1 MRRQSIYG
9 AGLVVAVC
17 AGLGLEQASAQ
28 DGLDSFFGN
37 VRASDISSL
46 SYEARGCIV
55 EVSEAAERDR
65 VVQAGQVVVRLD
77 DLRAQLAL
85 RTAEVRVLELE
96 AAVAERQLALQAA
109 LADESRRKQD
119 LELVTKEF
127 ERSSVLM
134 GRGLINESTMDAIER
149 RFMESTF
156 ASDRAGEAIANAEAA
171 MKRSQIALEI
181 GTLEARTAEITLE
194 QMAVVAPF
202 DGVLV
207 GFDANVGDCV
217 QEGESAARIYVPE
230 EKSVDVFFRISRLTG
245 EQASQM
251 AVGAPVKVTRVNGEE
266 CSGAI
271 TRIDTEA
278 DLESQF
284 VQATVEVDP
293 ACAPRLFLNEAV
305 EVQLAQ
311 SN

>member
-1 MRRQSIYG
+1 MQQGLIG
-9 AGLVVAVC
+9 AGVILALGTGMAV
-17 AGLGLEQASAQ
+17 AQ
-28 DGLDSFFGN
+28 DGTESFFGN

-46 SYEARGCIV
+46 SYEVRGCIT
-55 EVSEAAERDR
+55 EVSEEAERDR

-77 DLRAQLAL
+77 DLRANLAL

-96 AAVAERQLALQAA
+96 AAVTERQLALQSAQ
-109 LADESRRKQD
+109 ADELRQQQD

-156 ASDRAGEAIANAEAA
+156 ASDRSRETIVNAEAA
-171 MKRSQIALEI
+171 IKRSQIALEI
-181 GTLEARTAEITLE
+181 GQLERQSAEITLE
-194 QMAVVAPF
+194 QLTVVAPY

-217 QEGESAARIYVPE
+217 QEGQSAARIYVPE

-245 EQASQM
+245 AQADQM
-251 AVGAPVKVTRVNGEE
+251 AVGAPVKVTRINGEE
-266 CSGAI
+266 CGGAI

-284 VQATVEVDP
+284 VQATVEVDRG
-293 ACAPRLFLNEAV
+293 CAPRLFLNEAV